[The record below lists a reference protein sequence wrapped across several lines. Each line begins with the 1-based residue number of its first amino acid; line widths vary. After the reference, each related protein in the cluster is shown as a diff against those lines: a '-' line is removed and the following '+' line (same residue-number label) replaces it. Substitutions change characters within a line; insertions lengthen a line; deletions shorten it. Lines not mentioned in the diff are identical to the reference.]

1 MASVFSCN
9 QDFAEGRGLESK
21 VIMSELE
28 GTLSK
33 LVQLKCITDG
43 GLGAEAPTAGG
54 YGSLAAKP
62 LAAGRFFV
70 I

>member
-1 MASVFSCN
+1 
-9 QDFAEGRGLESK
+9 
-21 VIMSELE
+21 MSELE
-28 GTLSK
+28 GALSK

-43 GLGAEAPTAGG
+43 GLGAETPTAGG

-70 I
+70 IKKKNIAISLPLNHLLHVFRAI